1 MICYRHPVTIPLS
14 VFVWLASL
22 FFAVSS
28 QAEGRLGRDAQT
40 GSSWQ
45 PSKTWAFVVGV
56 LEWKDS
62 DAFAPFPKDDRRDAR
77 LVRVLKDKGVPSGQI
92 VYLPDNQATIS
103 TVRREFPKFLNR
115 AQPGDWVI
123 VYYAG
128 HGYKEE
134 NGEAYL
140 ATYDA
145 SDDTPGW
152 LMRSVPEMIDK
163 NFKGSHAVI
172 ALDNCYSGAMAE
184 LVRNAPRTI
193 SYGVFA
199 SSQASA
205 LSTQNWTF
213 TEALLATLAGTPA
226 SDADRDGQVT
236 FAEAG
241 AYIEGE
247 MLFGEE
253 QVAVSRFTEGFNP
266 QMVFA
271 TALQGVGP
279 RIGEHV
285 EAQSGNEWYKGVIVD
300 GKRGTFKIHYYGY
313 GVSDDEWVD
322 EKNIRSPR
330 LVQYAK
336 GARVQVKW
344 EKRWYDATVLDVR
357 DGSHLIT
364 YEGFDSQ
371 WDEWVPSA
379 RIRPIREG

>member
-1 MICYRHPVTIPLS
+1 
-14 VFVWLASL
+14 
-22 FFAVSS
+22 
-28 QAEGRLGRDAQT
+28 
-40 GSSWQ
+40 
-45 PSKTWAFVVGV
+45 
-56 LEWKDS
+56 
-62 DAFAPFPKDDRRDAR
+62 
-77 LVRVLKDKGVPSGQI
+77 
-92 VYLPDNQATIS
+92 
-103 TVRREFPKFLNR
+103 
-115 AQPGDWVI
+115 
-123 VYYAG
+123 
-128 HGYKEE
+128 
-134 NGEAYL
+134 
-140 ATYDA
+140 
-145 SDDTPGW
+145 
-152 LMRSVPEMIDK
+152 MRSVPEMIDK

-184 LVRNAPRTI
+184 LVRNARHTI

-253 QVAVSRFTEGFNP
+253 QVAVSRFTDGFNP

-285 EAQSGNEWYKGVIVD
+285 QAQSGNEWYKGIIVD
-300 GKRGTFKIHYYGY
+300 GKRGAFKIHYYGY
-313 GVSDDEWVD
+313 GVSDNEWVD

-344 EKRWYDATVLDVR
+344 
-357 DGSHLIT
+357 
-364 YEGFDSQ
+364 
-371 WDEWVPSA
+371 
-379 RIRPIREG
+379 

>member
-1 MICYRHPVTIPLS
+1 M
-14 VFVWLASL
+14 
-22 FFAVSS
+22 
-28 QAEGRLGRDAQT
+28 
-40 GSSWQ
+40 
-45 PSKTWAFVVGV
+45 VGV

-77 LVRVLKDKGVPSGQI
+77 LVQVLKDKGVPAGQI

-184 LVRNAPRTI
+184 LVRNARHTI

-205 LSTQNWTF
+205 LSTQDWTF

-247 MLFGEE
+247 MLFGEQ
-253 QVAVSRFTEGFNP
+253 QVAVSRFTDGFNP

-300 GKRGTFKIHYYGY
+300 GKRGAFKIHYYGY
-313 GVSDDEWVD
+313 GVSDNEWVD

-364 YEGFDSQ
+364 YKGFDSQ